1 MLPHK
6 IKHNKYYI
14 FYLQYF
20 KTHSVKIIWL
30 LLIIVIGVASS
41 NITPIIYGKM
51 IDVITTGN
59 MSILKNHVILYFVIT
74 VFSLVVSI
82 IENYMGQVVSFIVSS
97 QVKTKIFNKIIC
109 MRVKN
114 LDSYS
119 VGELVSRLESDASTV
134 VNYYIDVATSI
145 ALILFNFFI
154 SVYLVF
160 SISSQLSIVSILFI
174 PITGLITILFRSKYK
189 ALAKREKEYSDK
201 YYAFTNESFSN
212 IKGIKAYQIE
222 NKMLNNFREY
232 LSENFRLVKRSVFLS
247 NNMSFLNNFVS
258 LCFTLVIICFSGLL
272 IQDDKLSVGNM
283 VAFSMYVSKLFD
295 ATTRL
300 LNLNLDAQSI
310 GISIDRINSLLSEPD
325 EIDYSFDNIS
335 DEHTL
340 DRITIRDLSFKYIDE
355 DVLAGINLSINKPGF
370 YAIVGKNGCGK
381 STLVKLLL
389 RFYDV
394 SEGEILFND
403 YSIDKYTISFLRNQ
417 ITFVQKEPF
426 IFNSSIKENIMLANP
441 SATFDKIVEVCE
453 IVGLS
458 DLINKMPDGYDTKL
472 GENGSFLSSGQK
484 QKLNIARALI
494 RHSPIIL
501 LDEITSDLDGSAEK
515 EIVKIVQ
522 DISKSSIVL
531 FISHKISSIEQCD
544 EVILIDEGQVVANGP
559 HKSLIE
565 DNVLYQNLFK
575 YDHEVVKN

>member
-1 MLPHK
+1 
-6 IKHNKYYI
+6 
-14 FYLQYF
+14 
-20 KTHSVKIIWL
+20 
-30 LLIIVIGVASS
+30 
-41 NITPIIYGKM
+41 M

>member
-1 MLPHK
+1 M
-6 IKHNKYYI
+6 
-14 FYLQYF
+14 QYF

-30 LLIIVIGVASS
+30 FLIIVIGVASS

-59 MSILKNHVILYFVIT
+59 ILILKKYVIFYFVIT
-74 VFSLVVSI
+74 VFSLCVGI
-82 IENYMGQVVSFIVSS
+82 IENYMGQVVTFKISS
-97 QVKTKIFNKIIC
+97 QVKTNIFNKIIC

-160 SISSQLSIVSILFI
+160 SISSQLSIVSIFFI
-174 PITGLITILFRSKYK
+174 PITGLVTILFRSKYK
-189 ALAKREKEYSDK
+189 ALAKSEKEYSDK

-212 IKGIKAYQIE
+212 IKGIKAYQVE
-222 NKMLNNFREY
+222 NKMLNDFRKY

-247 NNMSFLNNFVS
+247 NNMSFLNNLVS
-258 LCFTLVIICFSGLL
+258 LCFTLVIIYFSGLL
-272 IQDDKLSVGNM
+272 ILDDKLSVGNM
-283 VAFSMYVSKLFD
+283 VSFSMYVNKLFD

-325 EIDYSFDNIS
+325 EIDYSIDNIS

-340 DRITIRDLSFKYIDE
+340 NRITIRNLSFKYIDE

-394 SEGEILFND
+394 FEGEILFND
-403 YSIDKYTISFLRNQ
+403 YPIDKYTISFLRKQ

-426 IFNSSIKENIMLANP
+426 IFNSSIKENLMLANL
-441 SATFDKIVEVCE
+441 SVTFEKIVESCK

-458 DLINKMPDGYDTKL
+458 DLISKMQDGYDTKL
-472 GENGSFLSSGQK
+472 GENGSLLSSGQK

-515 EIVKIVQ
+515 EIVKIIQ

-544 EVILIDEGQVVANGP
+544 EVILIDEGQVVAKGP

-575 YDHEVVKN
+575 YDHERVKN

>member
-6 IKHNKYYI
+6 IRHNKFYI

-20 KTHSVKIIWL
+20 KTHYVKIIWL

-59 MSILKNHVILYFVIT
+59 MLILKNHVILYFVIT
-74 VFSLVVSI
+74 VFSLAVSI
-82 IENYMGQVVSFIVSS
+82 IENYLGQVVTFIISS

-119 VGELVSRLESDASTV
+119 VGELVSRLETDASTV
-134 VNYYIDVATSI
+134 VNYYVNVATSI

-160 SISSQLSIVSILFI
+160 SISPQLSIISILFI
-174 PITGLITILFRSKYK
+174 PITGLVTILFRSKYK
-189 ALAKREKEYSDK
+189 ALAKREKKYSDK

-212 IKGIKAYQIE
+212 IKGIKAYQVE
-222 NKMLNNFREY
+222 NKMLTNFREY
-232 LSENFRLVKRSVFLS
+232 LSENFKLVKRSVFLS

-310 GISIDRINSLLSEPD
+310 GVSIDRINSLLSEPD

-458 DLINKMPDGYDTKL
+458 DLISKMPDGYDTKL